1 MLADRAKADYP
12 EFDVNCLGNEQTF
25 KHHYRTSALEEA
37 AYNTRSRFK
46 RQAEIAKI
54 TLSQLPAVELSI
66 APLIRVGATPL
77 ESYITN
83 GTGPAKFDSTLTQ
96 DDLASVIEPFLTR
109 AARVV
114 ETICRRAN
122 VQSEDI
128 DTILH
133 VGRTSLL
140 PIVRERINAI
150 LPNAEECVAL
160 GAAFWGQIKDQ
171 PHSNFEFVG
180 GANQLLHDVGFID
193 FSTGALRQ
201 MFVTVFPAQTEFPC
215 EKTIELPLTKDR
227 ITMQLAE
234 NRGTKSVIDGN
245 TEIRRIGRVVID
257 AQGADGQTIEVTFR
271 IDENR
276 VLEITANGQTQNI
289 ELVDE

>member
-1 MLADRAKADYP
+1 
-12 EFDVNCLGNEQTF
+12 
-25 KHHYRTSALEEA
+25 
-37 AYNTRSRFK
+37 
-46 RQAEIAKI
+46 
-54 TLSQLPAVELSI
+54 
-66 APLIRVGATPL
+66 
-77 ESYITN
+77 
-83 GTGPAKFDSTLTQ
+83 
-96 DDLASVIEPFLTR
+96 
-109 AARVV
+109 
-114 ETICRRAN
+114 

-150 LPNAEECVAL
+150 LPNAEDRSNIIEPKLCVAL

-215 EKTIELPLTKDR
+215 EKTIELPLTKDW